1 MLIFGCILKV
11 ELIFKYVVNVVYVE
25 YEGKNLGLNFM
36 FLVCVVGVVMMLFFE
51 RGSRFW
57 R

>member
-25 YEGKNLGLNFM
+25 YEGRNLGLNFM